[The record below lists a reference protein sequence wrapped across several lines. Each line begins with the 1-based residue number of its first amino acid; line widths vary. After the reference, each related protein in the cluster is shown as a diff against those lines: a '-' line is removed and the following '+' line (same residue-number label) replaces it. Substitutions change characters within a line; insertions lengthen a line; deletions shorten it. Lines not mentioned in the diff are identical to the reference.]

1 MKNVAIALTA
11 IKIEWHW
18 WFIKKERIKGNL
30 LLAAGYSL
38 SSSKMLQL
46 NRSLSK
52 HSAKAV
58 KAQNVYMCKA
68 KTMKRTNQST
78 HLHG

>member
-1 MKNVAIALTA
+1 MNNMLITLTA

-18 WFIKKERIKGNL
+18 WFIKKGRKKGNM
-30 LLAAGYSL
+30 LLASGYSL

-68 KTMKRTNQST
+68 ETMKRTHQST
-78 HLHG
+78 HSHC